1 MQASPADNLVS
12 YRILFHPFRVDHFF
26 CFVHLQ
32 SPDPIARIPDASRTF
47 CSRCHQILSEMAPP
61 KRFGALFCLLSL
73 AITTTTVHGQSVSIT
88 TTEEAL
94 TILTGT
100 KQPGDGSATG
110 TYKTP
115 TTTRTLATT
124 ALSSGLTSIGSNTTT
139 ETVTYLTGTTSTTK
153 NSTTS
158 ATPSPKPV
166 NTRPCNGYPEFCD
179 RKYSNITVVGAHNS
193 PFVRPGSAAA
203 NQQLDVTTQLNDGI
217 RFLQAQIQWPKNGS
231 VPHFCHSSCELLDAG
246 PITDWLTEVKDWVAE
261 HPYDVV
267 TVLLGNGNYSRP
279 EQYVPHIESTGI
291 LRYVYTPPKI
301 PMARDDWPTLGE
313 MIIKG
318 ERIVMYLDY
327 DTNQT
332 AFPWLMDEFS
342 QIWETP
348 FDPIDQAFPCTVQR
362 PPDLSPEDI
371 QKRMYIMNHNLNVEV
386 SLLGSSIVV
395 PAVTQLTVTNGLE
408 GFGSM
413 GLAANNCLSD
423 WGYPPSVLNADFY
436 NYGSYNGSVF
446 QVAAMMNNV
455 TFINHTCCGSVSAAP
470 RVDMMGTLVGAG
482 LMWSAFWVLMA

>member
-1 MQASPADNLVS
+1 
-12 YRILFHPFRVDHFF
+12 
-26 CFVHLQ
+26 
-32 SPDPIARIPDASRTF
+32 
-47 CSRCHQILSEMAPP
+47 MAPP
-61 KRFGALFCLLSL
+61 KRFGNLFCLLSL
-73 AITTTTVHGQSVSIT
+73 AIITTTIHGQSVSIT

-139 ETVTYLTGTTSTTK
+139 ETVTYLTGTTSTNK

-158 ATPSPKPV
+158 ATPSPKSV

-291 LRYVYTPPKI
+291 LRYVYTPPKV

>member
-1 MQASPADNLVS
+1 
-12 YRILFHPFRVDHFF
+12 
-26 CFVHLQ
+26 
-32 SPDPIARIPDASRTF
+32 
-47 CSRCHQILSEMAPP
+47 MALP

-73 AITTTTVHGQSVSIT
+73 AIGTVHGQSVSIAT
-88 TTEEAL
+88 DDPAL

-100 KQPGDGSATG
+100 KEAGGESTTG
-110 TYKTP
+110 TYQTP

-124 ALSSGLTSIGSNTTT
+124 ALSSGLTSIGSNTTSA
-139 ETVTYLTGTTSTTK
+139 TVTYLTGTTSATK

-158 ATPSPKPV
+158 ATAAPPKPV

-203 NQQLDVTTQLNDGI
+203 NQQLGVTTQLNDGI

-231 VPHFCHSSCELLDAG
+231 VPHFCHSACDLLDAG
-246 PITDWLTEVKDWVAE
+246 PITEWLTEVKDWVAD

-279 EQYVPHIESTGI
+279 EQYVPYIESTGI

-301 PMARDDWPTLGE
+301 PMARDDWPTLAE
-313 MIIKG
+313 MILTG
-318 ERIVMYLDY
+318 QRVVMYLDY

-342 QIWETP
+342 QMWETP
-348 FDPIDQAFPCTVQR
+348 FDPLDQAFPCTVQR

-371 QKRMYIMNHNLNVEV
+371 RKRMYIMNHNLNVEV
-386 SLLGSSIVV
+386 SLLGSSIMV
-395 PAVTQLTVTNGLE
+395 PAVTQLNVTNGVT

-413 GLAANNCLSD
+413 GLAANNCRSD
-423 WGYPPSVLNADFY
+423 WGYPPSVLNTDYY
-436 NYGSYNGSVF
+436 NLGPYPGSVF
-446 QVAAMMNNV
+446 EVAAMINNV
-455 TFINHTCCGSVSAAP
+455 TYVNGTCCGSVSAAP
-470 RVDMMGTLVGAG
+470 RVEMMGTLVGAG
-482 LMWSAFWVLMA
+482 LMWSAFWMLLA

>member
-1 MQASPADNLVS
+1 
-12 YRILFHPFRVDHFF
+12 
-26 CFVHLQ
+26 
-32 SPDPIARIPDASRTF
+32 
-47 CSRCHQILSEMAPP
+47 MALP
-61 KRFGALFCLLSL
+61 KRFGAVFCLLSL
-73 AITTTTVHGQSVSIT
+73 TIGTVHGQSVSIAT
-88 TTEEAL
+88 NDPAL

-100 KQPGDGSATG
+100 KEAGGESTTG
-110 TYKTP
+110 TYQTP
-115 TTTRTLATT
+115 TTTRTLAT
-124 ALSSGLTSIGSNTTT
+124 ALSSDLTSIGSNTTSV
-139 ETVTYLTGTTSTTK
+139 TVTYLTGTTSATK

-158 ATPSPKPV
+158 ATAAPPKPV

-231 VPHFCHSSCELLDAG
+231 VPHFCHSACDLLDAG
-246 PITDWLTEVKDWVAE
+246 PITEWLTEVKDWVAD

-279 EQYVPHIESTGI
+279 EQYVPYIESTGI

-301 PMARDDWPTLGE
+301 PMARDDWPTLAE
-313 MIIKG
+313 MILTG
-318 ERIVMYLDY
+318 QRVVMYLDY

-362 PPDLSPEDI
+362 PPNLSPEDI
-371 QKRMYIMNHNLNVEV
+371 RKRMYIMNHNLNVEV
-386 SLLGSSIVV
+386 SLLGSNILV
-395 PAVTQLTVTNGLE
+395 PAVTQLNVTNGAT

-413 GLAANNCLSD
+413 GLAANNCRSD
-423 WGYPPSVLNADFY
+423 WGYPPSVLNTDYY
-436 NYGSYNGSVF
+436 NLGSYPGSVF
-446 QVAAMMNNV
+446 EVAAMINNV
-455 TFINHTCCGSVSAAP
+455 TYVNGTCCGSVSAAP
-470 RVDMMGTLVGAG
+470 RVETMGTLVSVG
-482 LMWSAFWVLMA
+482 LMWSAFWMLLA